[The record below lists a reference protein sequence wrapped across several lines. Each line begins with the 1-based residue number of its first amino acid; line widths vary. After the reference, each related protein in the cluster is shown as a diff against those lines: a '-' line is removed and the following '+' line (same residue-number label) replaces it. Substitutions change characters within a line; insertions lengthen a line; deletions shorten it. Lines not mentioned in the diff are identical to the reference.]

1 MPTLHLHIPDSVFV
15 HRAVSFE
22 EITKESQ
29 FVLAAHLF
37 QKGYLSSGAAARMCG
52 MNRADFLLTAGRSGI
67 PAADLDGEELDREI
81 ENA

>member
-1 MPTLHLHIPDSVFV
+1 MPTILLNIPDSFFI

-29 FVLAAHLF
+29 FAVASHLF
-37 QKGYLSSGAAARMCG
+37 QKGYLSSGAAAQMCN
-52 MNRADFLLTAGRSGI
+52 MNRTDFLLTIGRSGI
-67 PAADLDGEELDREI
+67 PVADLDGEELDREI